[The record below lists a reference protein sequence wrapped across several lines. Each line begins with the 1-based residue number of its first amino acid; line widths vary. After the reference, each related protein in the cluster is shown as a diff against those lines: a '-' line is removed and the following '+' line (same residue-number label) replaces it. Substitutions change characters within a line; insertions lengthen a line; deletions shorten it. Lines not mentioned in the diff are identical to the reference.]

1 MVKSGVTGTGAVC
14 AALEMLKEALRQHGL
29 DSVNVTISSHGLTRE
44 QSERLAGAILAGGFG
59 QEVRAAGR
67 PVRYQG
73 REGWFSWF
81 TVEQDSDVINLF
93 FNLDEDDLPID
104 YLPTEKEAS

>member
-1 MVKSGVTGTGAVC
+1 
-14 AALEMLKEALRQHGL
+14 MLKEALRQHGL

>member
-1 MVKSGVTGTGAVC
+1 MGNGYISSIFTVSE
-14 AALEMLKEALRQHGL
+14 ALEVLKGALRQHGL

-44 QSERLAGAILAGGFG
+44 QSERLAGDIFAGGFG
-59 QEVRAAGR
+59 QKVSTAKE

-73 REGWFSWF
+73 REGLFSWF
-81 TVEQDSDVINLF
+81 TVEEDSDVINLF
-93 FNLDEDDLPID
+93 FNLDEDDLPIN

>member
-14 AALEMLKEALRQHGL
+14 TALEMLKEALRRHGL
-29 DSVNVTISSHGLTRE
+29 DQVNVTISSHGLTRE
-44 QSERLAGAILAGGFG
+44 QSERMAGDINAGGFG
-59 QEVRAAGR
+59 KKVRADNE

-73 REGWFSWF
+73 QEGWFSWISI
-81 TVEQDSDVINLF
+81 EQGSDAINMF

-104 YLPTEKEAS
+104 YIPTEKEAS

>member
-1 MVKSGVTGTGAVC
+1 MVNNGVNGKGAFTKV
-14 AALEMLKEALRQHGL
+14 LEMLKEALRQHGL
-29 DSVNVTISSHGLTRE
+29 DQVNVTISSHGLTRE
-44 QSERLAGAILAGGFG
+44 QSERTAAAILAGGFG
-59 QEVRAAGR
+59 REVRAAGR

-81 TVEQDSDVINLF
+81 TVQQDSDVINLF
-93 FNLDEDDLPID
+93 YNLDEDDLPID